1 MRIIISDDESLA
13 RDKLRLMLGSEPGIQ
28 VVAECQNGAETL
40 SALCVYK
47 PDLLLLDIRMP
58 DLDGFEVLSKVA
70 RADMPMVIF
79 TTAYD
84 RHAVKAFEARALD
97 YLLKPFDDARF
108 DSALST
114 MTLCTIPHV
123 AVALAELKRVLKPGA
138 DFHFAEHGRAP
149 DPKVA
154 RNQDRFNGFQ
164 QMWAGGCNLNREI
177 DAILSEAGF
186 EIEAINNFYLKGG
199 PKAAGYMYMGV
210 ARVPA

>member
-1 MRIIISDDESLA
+1 MGFYGE
-13 RDKLRLMLGSEPGIQ
+13 Q
-28 VVAECQNGAETL
+28 VVPRVTNVLLGNQAFAKVRAEECAGLHGDVIEIGFGSGLNLPHLPPEVTGVWTVEPSAVALKLAADRIAKAPIEIHNGA
-40 SALCVYK
+40 
-47 PDLLLLDIRMP
+47 
-58 DLDGFEVLSKVA
+58 LDGERL
-70 RADMPMVIF
+70 
-79 TTAYD
+79 
-84 RHAVKAFEARALD
+84 
-97 YLLKPFDDARF
+97 PFDDARF

-177 DAILSEAGF
+177 DALLSEAGF

-199 PKAAGYMYMGV
+199 PKAAGYMYTGV